1 MSPRPLGKGEGLPS
15 AVSTEYDNN
24 PPDEAKVQES
34 GITAS
39 RIQCQV
45 SGYPRRTIPP
55 GCTVLTQGID
65 LAALQS
71 IRDGYAASGFP
82 WM

>member
-1 MSPRPLGKGEGLPS
+1 MVRCERWEKF
-15 AVSTEYDNN
+15 
-24 PPDEAKVQES
+24 
-34 GITAS
+34 
-39 RIQCQV
+39 
-45 SGYPRRTIPP
+45 RRLAIGSDGHALWPERF
-55 GCTVLTQGID
+55 D

>member
-1 MSPRPLGKGEGLPS
+1 MVRCERWEKFRPPAIGSDGHALWPE
-15 AVSTEYDNN
+15 
-24 PPDEAKVQES
+24 
-34 GITAS
+34 
-39 RIQCQV
+39 RF
-45 SGYPRRTIPP
+45 
-55 GCTVLTQGID
+55 D